1 VLILVR
7 HGRTHANAQAL
18 LQGHMDPPLDEVGV
32 DQAHRTAMVL
42 NDLYPDATVISSPLQ
57 RARTTAAAISDNVI
71 IDERFIE
78 LNYGDYDGVPMTD
91 IPHDIWQQWRNDHH
105 FRPPNG
111 ETLAELDQRVHTALR
126 DLSERAHDEH
136 VIVVSHV
143 SPIKSAVVWALN
155 GDTSMTWRC
164 MLDRASITRIA
175 VSNRGP
181 SLIGFNDTA
190 HLDIK

>member
-1 VLILVR
+1 MLILVR

-32 DQAHRTAMVL
+32 DQAQRTAMVL
-42 NDLYPDATVISSPLQ
+42 NDLYPNAAVISSPLQ
-57 RARTTAAAISDNVI
+57 RARTTAAAISENVV

-111 ETLAELDQRVHTALR
+111 ETLAELDQRVHAALR

>member
-1 VLILVR
+1 MLILVR

-32 DQAHRTAMVL
+32 DQAHRTALVL

>member
-1 VLILVR
+1 MLVLVR

-32 DQAHRTAMVL
+32 DQAHRTAMLL
-42 NDLYPDATVISSPLQ
+42 NDLYPNAVVISSPLL
-57 RARTTAAAISDNVI
+57 RARTTAAAISDDVI
-71 IDERFIE
+71 IDDRFIE

-91 IPHDIWQQWRNDHH
+91 IPADVWQKWRSDHH

-111 ETLAELDQRVHTALR
+111 ETLAELDNRVQKALVE
-126 DLSERAHDEH
+126 LSERAHDEH

-175 VSNRGP
+175 VSARGP
-181 SLIGFNDTA
+181 SLVGFNDTA

>member
-7 HGRTHANAQAL
+7 HGRTHANAQSL
-18 LQGHMDPPLDEVGV
+18 LQGHMDPPLDEVGTE
-32 DQAHRTAMVL
+32 QAHRTALVL
-42 NDLYPDATVISSPLQ
+42 RDLYPNAIIVSSPLQ
-57 RARTTAAAISDNVI
+57 RARATAAAISDNI
-71 IDERFIE
+71 MIDERFIE
-78 LNYGDYDGVPMTD
+78 LNYGDYDGVPMTN
-91 IPHDIWQQWRNDHH
+91 IPPETWNEWRTNHH

-111 ETLAELDQRVHTALR
+111 ESLAELDVRVQSALTEW
-126 DLSERAHDEH
+126 SEHAHDEH

-175 VSNRGP
+175 VSGRGP
-181 SLIGFNDTA
+181 SLVGFNDTA
-190 HLDIK
+190 HLDVK

>member
-1 VLILVR
+1 MLILVR

-42 NDLYPDATVISSPLQ
+42 NDLYPNATVISSPLQ

-78 LNYGDYDGVPMTD
+78 LNYGDYDGLPMTD
-91 IPHDIWQQWRNDHH
+91 IPHDVWQKWRTNHH

-111 ETLAELDQRVHTALR
+111 ETLAELDERVQLALR
-126 DLSERAHDEH
+126 DVSERAHDEH

-143 SPIKSAVVWALN
+143 SPIKSAVVWALS

>member
-1 VLILVR
+1 MLILVR

-42 NDLYPDATVISSPLQ
+42 KDLYPDATVISSPLQ
-57 RARTTAAAISDNVI
+57 RARATASAISDNVI
-71 IDERFIE
+71 VDERFIE

-91 IPHDIWQQWRNDHH
+91 IPADVWQKWRSDHH
-105 FRPPNG
+105 FRTPNG
-111 ETLAELDQRVHTALR
+111 ESLVELDMRVHAALS
-126 DLSERAHDEH
+126 DLSERAHHEH
-136 VIVVSHV
+136 IVVVSHV
-143 SPIKSAVVWALN
+143 SPIKSAVTWALH
-155 GDTSMTWRC
+155 GDPSMTWRC

-181 SLIGFNDTA
+181 SLVGFNDTA

>member
-7 HGRTHANAQAL
+7 HGRTHANAQSL

-32 DQAHRTAMVL
+32 EQAHRTARVL
-42 NDLYPDATVISSPLQ
+42 RDLYPEAKVISSPLQ
-57 RARTTAAAISDNVI
+57 RARATASAVTDDVV

-91 IPHDIWQQWRNDHH
+91 IPADVWGKWRTDHY

-111 ETLAELDQRVHTALR
+111 ETLAELDLRVHDALAEW
-126 DLSERAHDEH
+126 SERAHDEH
-136 VIVVSHV
+136 IIIVSHV
-143 SPIKSAVVWALN
+143 SPIKSAVVWALD
-155 GDTSMTWRC
+155 GDISMTWRC

-190 HLDIK
+190 HLDVK

>member
-32 DQAHRTAMVL
+32 EQARRTASVL
-42 NDLYPDATVISSPLQ
+42 KDLYPTATVVSSPLQ
-57 RARTTAAAISDNVI
+57 RARATAKAISDNII

-78 LNYGDYDGVPMTD
+78 LNYGEYDGVPMTD
-91 IPHDIWQQWRNDHH
+91 IPPAVWNEWRTNHH

-111 ETLAELDQRVHTALR
+111 ESLAELDARVHVALHEWA
-126 DLSERAHDEH
+126 ERAHDEH
-136 VIVVSHV
+136 IVVVSHV

-155 GDTSMTWRC
+155 GDSSMTWRC

-175 VSNRGP
+175 VSQRGP
-181 SLIGFNDTA
+181 SLVGFNDTA
-190 HLDIK
+190 HLEIK

>member
-1 VLILVR
+1 
-7 HGRTHANAQAL
+7 
-18 LQGHMDPPLDEVGV
+18 MDPPLDEVGV
-32 DQAHRTAMVL
+32 DQAHRTALVL

-111 ETLAELDQRVHTALR
+111 ETLAELDQRVHTAWR

>member
-32 DQAHRTAMVL
+32 DQAHRTAQVL

-91 IPHDIWQQWRNDHH
+91 IPHDVWQQWRNDHH

>member
-32 DQAHRTAMVL
+32 DQAQRTAMVL
-42 NDLYPDATVISSPLQ
+42 NDLYPNAAVISSPLQ
-57 RARTTAAAISDNVI
+57 RARTTAAAISENVV

-136 VIVVSHV
+136 VIVVSHD

-164 MLDRASITRIA
+164 MLDRA
-175 VSNRGP
+175 
-181 SLIGFNDTA
+181 
-190 HLDIK
+190 

>member
-1 VLILVR
+1 MLILVR

-42 NDLYPDATVISSPLQ
+42 NDLYPNATVISSPLQ

-78 LNYGDYDGVPMTD
+78 LNYGDYDGLPMTD
-91 IPHDIWQQWRNDHH
+91 IPHDVWQKWRTNHH

-111 ETLAELDQRVHTALR
+111 ETLAELDERVHVALH
-126 DLSERAHDEH
+126 DVSERAHDEH

-143 SPIKSAVVWALN
+143 SPIKSAVVWALS

-181 SLIGFNDTA
+181 SLVGFNDTA